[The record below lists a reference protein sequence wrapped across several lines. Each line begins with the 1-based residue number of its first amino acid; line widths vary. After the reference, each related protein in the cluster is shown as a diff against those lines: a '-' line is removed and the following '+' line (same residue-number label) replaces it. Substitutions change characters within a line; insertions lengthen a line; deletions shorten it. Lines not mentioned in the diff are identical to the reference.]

1 MMRKTMTASALLVSA
16 ALCAAALAQNNPR
29 ERFERGIPGL
39 SKPKPSSAA
48 DNSDS
53 DEDSDSSDSSGG
65 GAIEDQ
71 GVHNGVHA
79 AHQSQI
85 VFTRTDLGIG
95 SISEGDIVSD
105 FTLGQPMFFR
115 VFTKKSAVNAIAA
128 ANKMSAQDVYPDGVH
143 YTARFTI
150 DGQAFDTT
158 IFPWGNRSD
167 HETWTTWRGQ
177 FVNSMN
183 AQRTPGSDAFL
194 EMLSRA
200 TAAGLLKPG
209 KHSVKMEVIAKTT
222 TEKNGPISAGA
233 VASGSFNLTVP
244 AGIFQ
249 ANNPHV
255 CGPVRGAAG
264 SAAIETRALAHAKQ
278 FWDWPDL
285 TPIKAVGVGQG
296 WTIEKNEWTSI
307 PIERYTDVAIVSRG
321 AKYCT
326 SHTHKFTQN
335 YAGGGTYDQG
345 GISVNFT
352 PGYVPCACLG

>member
-1 MMRKTMTASALLVSA
+1 MRKTLILSIALASVAV
-16 ALCAAALAQNNPR
+16 AAAAAAQIDPR
-29 ERFERGIPGL
+29 ARFERLRSTVKPG
-39 SKPKPSSAA
+39 PQKPSST
-48 DNSDS
+48 
-53 DEDSDSSDSSGG
+53 GP
-65 GAIEDQ
+65 IQDQ
-71 GVHNGVHA
+71 GVHNAVHA
-79 AHQSQI
+79 AHQNQI
-85 VFTRTDLGIG
+85 VFTRTDTSIGGIT
-95 SISEGDIVSD
+95 EGDIATD

-115 VFTKKSAVNAIAA
+115 VFTERSAVNAIAA
-128 ANKMSAQDVYPDGVH
+128 ANNMSAREVYADGVH

-150 DGQAFDTT
+150 GGQAFDTV
-158 IFPWGNRSD
+158 IFPWGGRKD

-177 FVNSMN
+177 FVNSVN

-209 KHSVKMEVIAKTT
+209 KHSIKMEVIAKTN
-222 TEKNGPISAGA
+222 TEKKGPISAGT

-244 AGIFQ
+244 AGVFQ
-249 ANNPHV
+249 ASNPHV
-255 CGPVRGAAG
+255 CGAVRGAAG
-264 SAAIETRALAHAKQ
+264 SAAVETRALAHAKQ

-285 TPIKAVGVGQG
+285 TPVKAVGVGHA
-296 WTIEKNEWTSI
+296 WTIEKNELTSI
-307 PIERYTDVAIVSRG
+307 PIERYTDVAIVARG

-326 SHTHKFTQN
+326 SHVHKFTQN

>member
-1 MMRKTMTASALLVSA
+1 MRRALTVSI
-16 ALCAAALAQNNPR
+16 ALASVALGTSADAQKDPR
-29 ERFERGIPGL
+29 ERFERMRPQVAIQP
-39 SKPKPSSAA
+39 PKPQGAA
-48 DNSDS
+48 L
-53 DEDSDSSDSSGG
+53 
-65 GAIEDQ
+65 IEDQ
-71 GVHNGVHA
+71 GVHNEVHA

-95 SISEGDIVSD
+95 AIRESDIVTE

-115 VFTKKSAVNAIAA
+115 VFTEKSAVNAIAL
-128 ANKMSAQDVYPDGVH
+128 ANNMSAQEVYADGVH

-150 DGQAFDTT
+150 DGQVFDTT
-158 IFPWGNRSD
+158 IFPWGGRRD

-177 FVNSMN
+177 FVNSIN

-209 KHSVKMEVIAKTT
+209 KHPVKMEVIAKTN
-222 TEKNGPISAGA
+222 TEKSGPITAGT
-233 VASGSFNLTVP
+233 VATGSFNLTVP

-249 ANNPHV
+249 ASNPHV

-264 SAAIETRALAHAKQ
+264 NAAIEARALSVAKQ

-285 TPIKAVGVGQG
+285 TPVKAIGVGDS
-296 WTIEKNEWTSI
+296 WTIEKNELTSI

-321 AKYCT
+321 AKYCA
-326 SHTHKFTQN
+326 SHTYKFTQN
-335 YAGGGTYDQG
+335 YAGGGTFDEG
-345 GISVNFT
+345 GISVNFS
-352 PGYVPCACLG
+352 PGYVPCPCLG